1 MVPISQSHSWSRLGT
16 GKHGLVP
23 VPRPSVLGHELGN
36 KAMEEMW
43 FAGCLFIYAGVVERL
58 KVIFD
63 ETKAPLTDDVS
74 ELPHFCV
81 TLEGVLRHQQKG
93 ELP

>member
-1 MVPISQSHSWSRLGT
+1 MNTGRCRLILIEAEGD
-16 GKHGLVP
+16 GVY
-23 VPRPSVLGHELGN
+23 
-36 KAMEEMW
+36 W
-43 FAGCLFIYAGVVERL
+43 LFIYVGVVERL

-63 ETKAPLTDDVS
+63 ETKAPLNDDVS

>member
-1 MVPISQSHSWSRLGT
+1 MVHIKAEEDLVLVCITFEHWRC
-16 GKHGLVP
+16 GLILIEAEGDRVY
-23 VPRPSVLGHELGN
+23 
-36 KAMEEMW
+36 W
-43 FAGCLFIYAGVVERL
+43 LFIYAGVVERL

-63 ETKAPLTDDVS
+63 ETKAPLNDDVS

>member
-1 MVPISQSHSWSRLGT
+1 M
-16 GKHGLVP
+16 
-23 VPRPSVLGHELGN
+23 VLGCITFEHWRCRLTLIAAEGDGVSWLY
-36 KAMEEMW
+36 
-43 FAGCLFIYAGVVERL
+43 IYSGVVERL

-63 ETKAPLTDDVS
+63 EMKAPLNDDVS

-81 TLEGVLRHQQKG
+81 TLESVLRHQQKG

>member
-1 MVPISQSHSWSRLGT
+1 M
-16 GKHGLVP
+16 
-23 VPRPSVLGHELGN
+23 
-36 KAMEEMW
+36 
-43 FAGCLFIYAGVVERL
+43 FIYVGVVERL

-63 ETKAPLTDDVS
+63 ETKAPLNDDVS